1 MKPITITINNQFT
14 RLTSTG
20 LRGDTLLRH
29 FCDGVIEVSDLV
41 DGLRRGYFTA
51 EVLGVIE

>member
-29 FCDGVIEVSDLV
+29 FYDGVIEVSDLI
-41 DGLRRGYFTA
+41 DGLRRGYFAA
-51 EVLGVIE
+51 EVLGIIE